1 MEYSFGFKNSD
12 TNEIITI
19 PYTIS
24 NEIYRVCPD
33 IDIPKGDITIDIS
46 DCEADINSILLNRIN
61 KDNLVIQTKS
71 KYIMEGKSIIT
82 YDNTNYDRWVK
93 GIKNDFHS
101 LGKYEILRRSK
112 SKRLN
117 KKLNKK
123 YGLKI
128 KYTMITELNSY
139 GGNLHELSVSIL

>member
-1 MEYSFGFKNSD
+1 
-12 TNEIITI
+12 
-19 PYTIS
+19 
-24 NEIYRVCPD
+24 
-33 IDIPKGDITIDIS
+33 
-46 DCEADINSILLNRIN
+46 
-61 KDNLVIQTKS
+61 
-71 KYIMEGKSIIT
+71 MEGKSIIT

-139 GGNLHELSVSIL
+139 DGNLHELSVSIL